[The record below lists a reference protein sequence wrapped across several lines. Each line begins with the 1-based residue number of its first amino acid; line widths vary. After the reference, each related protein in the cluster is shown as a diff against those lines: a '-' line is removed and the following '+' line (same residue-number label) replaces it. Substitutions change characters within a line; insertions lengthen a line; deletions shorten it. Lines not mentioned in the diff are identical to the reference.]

1 MRKDDRIRLH
11 HMLEAAK
18 EVSSF
23 ADNCT
28 RADLDK
34 DRKLE
39 LALIKDIEI
48 IGEAATKLTKECRDA
63 WSHIPWD
70 SIIGMRHR
78 LIHAYF
84 EVNRDILWS
93 TVEDDLPPLVAELEK
108 ILTSPDFEEP
118 ER

>member
-1 MRKDDRIRLH
+1 MRKDDQIRLR

-18 EVSSF
+18 EVMSF
-23 ADNCT
+23 MENRT

-48 IGEAATKLTKECRDA
+48 IGEAATKLTEECRDA
-63 WSHIPWD
+63 WPHIPWD

-84 EVNRDILWS
+84 DVNRDYC
-93 TVEDDLPPLVAELEK
+93 
-108 ILTSPDFEEP
+108 
-118 ER
+118 RR